1 MSRTFRR
8 AGRST
13 LSACAACLLAG
24 CASIAGN
31 AAGGFAD
38 NLGAAIRNQTD
49 PETVRAG
56 APAFLLLMDSLL
68 EGNADSAELL
78 GTAARFY
85 AFYGIVF
92 VAEPER
98 VKVVTERAR
107 DYGNRALCAR
117 DEATCG
123 WRSMSHDE
131 FVAVLARLDRKDVPV
146 IYSFA
151 LSELAYLRAHPDD
164 YSALAELPNVEAA
177 LERLIALD
185 ETWEGGSAHVFLGIL
200 NTLRPP
206 SLGGRP
212 EVAREHFER
221 AIELSNGRDLGAK
234 VEYARSY
241 ARLLYDR
248 ELHDRLLQDVLAAD
262 PNVPGLVL
270 SNTLAQT
277 EARRL
282 LASSDAYF

>member
-1 MSRTFRR
+1 MT
-8 AGRST
+8 RSFGY
-13 LSACAACLLAG
+13 LSAVACCLLAG

-31 AAGGFAD
+31 AAGGLAD
-38 NLGAAIRNQTD
+38 NLGSAIRNQND

-68 EGNADSAELL
+68 EDNADNAELL
-78 GTAARFY
+78 GAAANFY
-85 AFYGIVF
+85 AFYAIVF
-92 VAEPER
+92 VAEPSR
-98 VKVVTERAR
+98 VMVLTERAR

-117 DEATCG
+117 DESTCG
-123 WRSMSHDE
+123 WRRLGHDE
-131 FVAVLARLDRKDVPV
+131 FVAVLGRLDRKDVPAM
-146 IYSFA
+146 YSFA

-164 YSALAELPNVEAA
+164 FEALAELPNIEAA

-185 ETWEGGSAHVFLGIL
+185 GSYERGSAHVFLGIL
-200 NTLRPP
+200 GTLLPP

-212 EVAREHFER
+212 EKAREHFEH
-221 AIELSNGRDLGAK
+221 AIEFSGGRDLGVK
-234 VEYARSY
+234 VEFARSY

-248 ELHDRLLQDVLAAD
+248 ELHDRLLNEVLEGD

-270 SNTLAQT
+270 SNTLAKA

-282 LASSDAYF
+282 LDSADEYF